1 MGVYHKLSNVQRNIA
16 INPTEVVTD
25 KASLPLE
32 LYSVVVIFM
41 PSSGYETG
49 ELLGT
54 TSEMC
59 GGVPFCSRYL
69 YSASFPF
76 LPGRLENGK

>member
-1 MGVYHKLSNVQRNIA
+1 MEVHHKLSSVQRNIA
-16 INPTEVVTD
+16 INPMAVVTD
-25 KASLPLE
+25 RASLVLE
-32 LYSVVVIFM
+32 LYSVLVTFM
-41 PSSGYETG
+41 PFSGYETG

-59 GGVPFCSRYL
+59 GGVPFCSRDL

-76 LPGRLENGK
+76 LLERLENGK